1 MLLTVYT
8 SYFVVYA
15 VMDFSSLV
23 YAAFLICGFVR
34 CICYVRSVFGLTLF
48 FSLCERIFD
57 CCLRSFALARAT
69 KRTKLKSKPS
79 IALKNPAAL
88 ERLANFLVSGAG
100 LWVLCA

>member
-48 FSLCERIFD
+48 SSLY
-57 CCLRSFALARAT
+57 
-69 KRTKLKSKPS
+69 
-79 IALKNPAAL
+79 
-88 ERLANFLVSGAG
+88 VSEF
-100 LWVLCA
+100 